1 MGAVQALLTPDFRGI
16 PALNRSGKP
25 VFSGPRG
32 RGRAK
37 SQMGD
42 AFGRAV
48 TRRNQ
53 RTAMKSVLK
62 FAAAAIAAAFAFAA
76 PQATAESVQRAAA
89 VVNGTV
95 ISTYDLDQRVRMIL
109 STSGGAQGA
118 AAQQRLREQVLRTLI
133 DEILQLL
140 EAQDAELVITEAE
153 VDEAIDRIAQQN
165 NTSREAIVKSL
176 AANGIGEETLRV
188 QIRAELAWSQLI
200 EARLAPR
207 VNISEEE
214 IDQEMRRIEA
224 GATKPQFLASEIFI
238 AVDSPADEAR
248 ARRTIEQIYQQ
259 LNSGS
264 PFVTLAEQ
272 FSESATAS
280 RGGDLGW
287 VQDGDVPLEIWQTLQ
302 SMRRMSISRRVRP
315 GGGYYIIALRDK
327 MRPAGSAAEAPPPP
341 PGRPAGVPAGSIKLK
356 RGVIGLPPQMSKA
369 EEERVIQAVSGLR
382 EQIKGCQGLEEFAG
396 QLQGV
401 AVVDLPVLPI
411 ADLAPEVRQVIQG
424 LNPSDVSP
432 PYFSREGD
440 VNLVN
445 MLVVCGDRPR
455 VDYVATRAFEM
466 PTREEVGNR
475 MFNQELSVM
484 ARRYMRDLR
493 RDASIEIRDAAI
505 LNAASN

>member
-1 MGAVQALLTPDFRGI
+1 
-16 PALNRSGKP
+16 
-25 VFSGPRG
+25 
-32 RGRAK
+32 
-37 SQMGD
+37 
-42 AFGRAV
+42 
-48 TRRNQ
+48 
-53 RTAMKSVLK
+53 MKSVLK
-62 FAAAAIAAAFAFAA
+62 FAAAALAATLAFFA
-76 PQATAESVQRAAA
+76 PQAAAESIQRAAA

-140 EAQDAELVITEAE
+140 EAQKAELTVTEQE
-153 VDEAIDRIAQQN
+153 VDEAIDRIAKQN

-188 QIRAELAWSQLI
+188 QIRAELAWSKLI
-200 EARLAPR
+200 EERLAPR

-224 GATKPQFLASEIFI
+224 GASKPQFLVSEIFI
-238 AVDSPADEAR
+238 AIDSPADEAR
-248 ARRTIEQIYQQ
+248 ARRNIEQIHQQ
-259 LNSGS
+259 LNSGT
-264 PFVTLAEQ
+264 PFTALAEQ

-287 VQDGDVPLEIWQTLQ
+287 VQDGDVPAEVWAALQ
-302 SMRRMSISRRVRP
+302 AMRPMTISQPVRAA
-315 GGGYYIIALRDK
+315 GGYYIIAMRDK
-327 MRPAGSAAEAPPPP
+327 MRPAGSAEEARPAP
-341 PGRPAGVPAGSIKLK
+341 PGRPPGVPAGSVKLK
-356 RGVIGLPPQMSKA
+356 RVVIGLPPNMSKA
-369 EEERVIQAVSGLR
+369 DEQRVLQAAAGLR
-382 EQIKGCQGLEEFAG
+382 EQIKGCQGLEQFAG

-401 AVVDLPVLPI
+401 AVVDLPVLPMS
-411 ADLAPEVRQVIQG
+411 DLAPEVRQVIQG

-432 PYFSREGD
+432 PYFSKEGD
-440 VNLVN
+440 MNLMN

-475 MFNQELSVM
+475 MFNQELTVM

-493 RDASIEIRDAAI
+493 RDASIEIRDAAV
-505 LNAASN
+505 LNTVSN